1 MGTSEVEGSLLGSFE
16 EYDGPLETLGTA
28 VTLGDSDGML
38 LGSVVAEGLS
48 EGRAVGQIEAE
59 GFSDGSNDLLG
70 NMDVLGDNE
79 GEELLEGCVGNRM
92 RVSARNQSSELKK

>member
-1 MGTSEVEGSLLGSFE
+1 MLGSFE
-16 EYDGPLETLGTA
+16 EYDGPLETVGTA

-70 NMDVLGDNE
+70 NMDVLGE
-79 GEELLEGCVGNRM
+79 QGAAWMILQRLQLHKI
-92 RVSARNQSSELKK
+92 S